1 MTTAGGGTPAGGSP
15 STARRAGCAS
25 PGGRLRV
32 LCILNGGVEHPSSRL
47 RVLQHLALLK
57 GRGIDADVFVA
68 KRRRAAGLA
77 DLARRARRSHAVLVQ
92 KKLLSRWKMPVLLV
106 PAP

>member
-32 LCILNGGVEHPSSRL
+32 LCVLNGGIEHPSSRL
-47 RVLQHLALLK
+47 RVLPHPELLK
-57 GRGIDADVFVA
+57 GRGIDADVFLA
-68 KRRRAAGLA
+68 KRRRAADLA
-77 DLARRARRSHAVLVQ
+77 HPARRARRSHAVPVP
-92 KKLLSRWKMPVLLV
+92 KKQFPALELPPLLRP
-106 PAP
+106 